1 MKKSIFLFGLLTT
14 ALCLS
19 ACGSKEFDMSFEEA
33 LEVANHSTLQ
43 EALANSDAFEQA
55 FDIAWSIDY
64 DWNKVDATISS
75 EWKENTKNNNSESSI
90 NLDVNVS
97 SEEFNLKAKWSLDLK
112 TADDTI
118 YLNLSALDLEWD
130 ESVSSLAMMT
140 EWFKNHWFF
149 ISLSGLAEI
158 PSSLSIIKDTD
169 ELNEKTKEMIIND
182 WSIVYNWK
190 FENFNWYNAR
200 KFSIDNDKLNA
211 LIKEYYATLNNGEE
225 VEDIPELNITD
236 FEWYLV
242 ITWKDKVATVI
253 EKMVIS
259 EDDINLNINGFDEED
274 FELYVSTDEEEVI
287 SFKANKDWSKYNISA
302 IVPNLVELKWTL
314 SPKISS
320 NSIDLK
326 FDATL
331 TIKSEDEEQADV
343 VIPFKGSYKYKSIS
357 EFTITAP
364 EDAEDLSET
373 IWASLGLLWGD
384 YDYEDYEDYDYEDYE
399 DEDTITLYEGLNPE
413 EENNAEPQQV
423 EVWEIV
429 VEENN

>member
-1 MKKSIFLFGLLTT
+1 MI
-14 ALCLS
+14 LS
-19 ACGSKEFDMSFEEA
+19 YHM
-33 LEVANHSTLQ
+33 
-43 EALANSDAFEQA
+43 
-55 FDIAWSIDY
+55 
-64 DWNKVDATISS
+64 
-75 EWKENTKNNNSESSI
+75 
-90 NLDVNVS
+90 
-97 SEEFNLKAKWSLDLK
+97 
-112 TADDTI
+112 
-118 YLNLSALDLEWD
+118 
-130 ESVSSLAMMT
+130 
-140 EWFKNHWFF
+140 
-149 ISLSGLAEI
+149 
-158 PSSLSIIKDTD
+158 
-169 ELNEKTKEMIIND
+169 
-182 WSIVYNWK
+182 
-190 FENFNWYNAR
+190 
-200 KFSIDNDKLNA
+200 
-211 LIKEYYATLNNGEE
+211 
-225 VEDIPELNITD
+225 
-236 FEWYLV
+236 
-242 ITWKDKVATVI
+242 KVATVI

-287 SFKANKDWSKYNISA
+287 TFKANKDWSKYNISA

-399 DEDTITLYEGLNPE
+399 DEDTITLYEGLNPD